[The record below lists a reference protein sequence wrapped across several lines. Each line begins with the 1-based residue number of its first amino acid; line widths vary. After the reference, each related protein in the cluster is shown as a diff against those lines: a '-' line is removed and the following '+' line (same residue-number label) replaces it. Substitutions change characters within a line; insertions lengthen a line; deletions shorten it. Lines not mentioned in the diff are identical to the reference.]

1 MDLPTVSRNE
11 CGVFISDSVFA
22 PERAA
27 TDFHTRKKR
36 SAYLTQGNDNIF
48 LGKSTV

>member
-27 TDFHTRKKR
+27 TDFHTRNVN
-36 SAYLTQGNDNIF
+36 SEEVSVPHPGE
-48 LGKSTV
+48 